1 MKRFHISIAVS
12 DFAASF
18 ADYSTRLG
26 VAPCAVQDGRYAL
39 WRTDTLNF
47 SISCK
52 PGQKAGV
59 VRHLGFEDDHEAAF
73 REEADVNGITWEYF
87 SREGQLEEIRT
98 KFPEAKLTS

>member
-1 MKRFHISIAVS
+1 MKRFHISIAVA

-26 VAPCAVQDGRYAL
+26 VAPCVVQEGRYAL

-52 PGQKAGV
+52 SGQPTGV
-59 VRHLGFEDDHEAAF
+59 VRHIGFEDDNEPVF
-73 REEADVNGITWEYF
+73 REEADVNGIVWEYF
-87 SREGQLEEIRT
+87 SREGQLEEIRD
-98 KFPEAKLTS
+98 KFPQAIIS